1 MTPELFLKTIER
13 AHKYGITDFET
24 IERIALLHLS
34 HGLDLLPSAEV
45 DESFRQR
52 PAYQDGA
59 LTEAPDLSVY
69 EDQEEEDNDSQNP
82 S

>member
-1 MTPELFLKTIER
+1 M
-13 AHKYGITDFET
+13 
-24 IERIALLHLS
+24 
-34 HGLDLLPSAEV
+34 DLLPLAEV
-45 DESFRQR
+45 DESFRNR

-69 EDQEEEDNDSQNP
+69 QDPEQEDQDDNGDNDHQPP